1 MAALDFVHLHVHSNY
16 SLLEGAIPIAR
27 LAELAK
33 ADKQAALALTDT
45 DNMFGALEF
54 SEKMAS
60 AGIQPIVGCA
70 LAIDFGDTDHGARN
84 ANAPA
89 PRERIVLLAARDA
102 GYRSLMRLSSRAFL
116 DTPPNEPPRLKLEWL
131 EGEAGDIIALTGGPG
146 GPLDGAIAAG
156 QSHLATTRLDALI
169 KLFGDRLYVELQ
181 RHGTAHERMTEPVL
195 IDLAYSKGLPLVA
208 SNEPYFAGAAD
219 HEAHDALICI
229 AEGRLLAESDRR
241 QLNAEHRFKSR
252 TEMVAL
258 FADLPEALSNTVE
271 IAERC
276 AFRPHTHQPILPRFS
291 HRAEGD
297 SVVDEADEL
306 RKRAELGL
314 TQRLTTAGV
323 AEGHSADEYRERLDF
338 ELGIIAGMK
347 YPGYF
352 LIVADF
358 IQWAKAQGIPVGP
371 GRGSGAGSLV
381 SYALTITDLDPI
393 RFGLLFERFLNPERV
408 SMPDFDIDF
417 CQDRRDEVI
426 RYVQERY
433 GRDQVAQIITF
444 GTLQA
449 RGVLRDV
456 GRVLQMPYGQVD
468 KLCKLVPQNP
478 TSPISLA
485 QAIEGEPKLQAER
498 DGDPVVK
505 RAFDIAKKLEGLTRH
520 ASTHAA
526 GIVIGDRALTEL
538 VPLYRDPKS
547 DMPVTQFNM
556 KWVEQAGLVKFDF
569 LGLKTLTVLQT
580 AVALVARRGIDI
592 DLTAIPLDD
601 KKTYDLLTRAEAV
614 GVFQL
619 ESAGMRRALLDMRP
633 DRFEDIIALVA
644 LYRPGPM
651 ANIPTYCARKHGM
664 EQPDYIHPK
673 LESVLKETFGV
684 IVYQEQ
690 VMQAAQI
697 LAGFTLGQ
705 ADLLRRAMGKKI
717 RKEMQAQRNNFVE
730 GAIKNNIERYQ
741 ADAIFDLL
749 ERFAEYGFNKSHA
762 AAYALVAYQTAYM
775 KANFPVE
782 FLAASMTLDMGNTD
796 KLAEFRAEAERLG
809 IKVDPPSINRSHVA
823 FEVDGNT
830 IIYAL
835 AALKGVGAQAVKE
848 IVAARGD
855 RKFADLADFADR
867 INPRAVNKRVL
878 ESLAQ
883 AGAFDEFEGNRA
895 RVFPAM
901 DAVLARAQRS
911 HDSAAIGQNE
921 LFGGGG
927 TREPIVLA
935 QAEPWL
941 PAERLRREYEAVGF
955 FLSGHPLDDYAA
967 VLKKLR
973 VQSWADFSRA
983 VKAGGTAGRVAG
995 TVVART
1001 ERRTRTGSKM
1011 GIIGLSDPTG
1021 HYEAVIFSEGL
1032 AEHRDL
1038 LEPGTA
1044 VLLFL
1049 SAEVQ
1054 GDEVR
1059 ARIQSAEPLD
1069 EAAAN
1074 LNKSLRVFLRNEA
1087 PIEAVAKRL
1096 EPTAR
1101 SAVANGDGEVSMVL
1115 MLEQGT
1121 EVEVKLP
1128 GRFKVSPQIAGAI
1141 KAVPGVVLVEAL

>member
-1 MAALDFVHLHVHSNY
+1 MSNLDFVHLHVHSSY
-16 SLLEGAIPIAR
+16 SLLEGALPIAR
-27 LAELAK
+27 LADLAK

-54 SEKMAS
+54 SEKLAGS
-60 AGIQPIVGCA
+60 GIQPIIGCA

-84 ANAPA
+84 ANAQPD
-89 PRERIVLLAARDA
+89 RSRIVLLATSEAA
-102 GYRSLMRLSSRAFL
+102 YRSLMRLSSRAFM
-116 DTPPNEPPRLKLEWL
+116 DSPPNEPPRLKLEWL
-131 EGEAGDIIALTGGPG
+131 DGETGGIIALTGGPG
-146 GPLDGAIAAG
+146 GPLDSAIAAG
-156 QSHLATTRLDALI
+156 QSQIATARLDALLN
-169 KLFGDRLYVELQ
+169 LFGDRLYIELQ

-195 IDLAYSKGLPLVA
+195 IDLAYRKNIPLVA
-208 SNEPYFAGAAD
+208 ANEPYFATAAD

-229 AEGRLLAESDRR
+229 AEGRFVSESDRR

-252 TEMVAL
+252 AEMREL
-258 FADLPEALSNTVE
+258 FADLPEALANTVE
-271 IAERC
+271 IAQRS
-276 AFRPHTHQPILPRFS
+276 AFRPLTHQPILPRFS
-291 HRAEGD
+291 LGEGG
-297 SVVDEADEL
+297 SVVDEAEEL

-314 TQRLTTAGV
+314 TQRLTTAGL
-323 AEGHSADEYRERLDF
+323 ASGHSTDEYRERLDF
-338 ELGIIAGMK
+338 ELGVIAGMK

-358 IQWAKAQGIPVGP
+358 IQWAKAKGIPVGP

-426 RYVQERY
+426 HYVQERY

-505 RAFDIAKKLEGLTRH
+505 RAFDIARKLEGLTRH

-526 GIVIGDRALTEL
+526 GIVIGDRPLTEL

-580 AVALVARRGIDI
+580 AVALVARRGIEI

-601 KKTYDLLTRAEAV
+601 KGTYDLLARAEAV

-664 EQPDYIHPK
+664 EQPDYIHPR
-673 LESVLKETFGV
+673 LEPILKETFGV

-717 RKEMQAQRNNFVE
+717 RKEMQAQRNDFVE

-775 KANFPVE
+775 KANYPVE
-782 FLAASMTLDMGNTD
+782 FLAATMTLDMGNTD

-809 IKVDPPSINRSHVA
+809 IKVDPPSINRSHAA

-830 IIYAL
+830 IVYAL
-835 AALKGVGAQAVKE
+835 AALKGVGKQAVE
-848 IVAARGD
+848 TIIEARSAA
-855 RKFADLADFADR
+855 KFADLADFASR
-867 INPRAVNKRVL
+867 VNPRAINKRVL
-878 ESLAQ
+878 ESLAC
-883 AGAFDEFEGNRA
+883 AGAFDAFEPNRA
-895 RVFPAM
+895 RVMATV
-901 DAVLARAQRS
+901 DSVLGRAQRA
-911 HDSAAIGQNE
+911 HEGAEIGQSE
-921 LFGGGG
+921 LFGGGMQ
-927 TREPIVLA
+927 REPIMLPPM
-935 QAEPWL
+935 EPWL
-941 PAERLRREYEAVGF
+941 PAERLRREYDAVGF
-955 FLSGHPLDDYAA
+955 FLSGHPLDDYAT

-973 VQSWADFSRA
+973 VQSWAEFSRA
-983 VKAGGTAGRVAG
+983 VKMGATAGRVAG
-995 TVVART
+995 TVVSRT

-1011 GIIGLSDPTG
+1011 GIFGLSDPTG
-1021 HYEAVIFSEGL
+1021 HYEAIIFSEGL

-1069 EAAAN
+1069 QAAAN
-1074 LNKSLRVFLRNEA
+1074 LHKGLRVFLRDGA
-1087 PIEAVAKRL
+1087 PIEGVAKRL
-1096 EPTAR
+1096 EPAPR
-1101 SAVANGDGEVSMVL
+1101 ASNGDGEVSMVL
-1115 MLEQGT
+1115 MLKQGT

-1141 KAVPGVVLVEAL
+1141 KAVPGVVQVEAV